1 MKHIFYFL
9 TILPLL
15 WEFINITN
23 VKETH
28 RFTKTI
34 KQLKGKPFDDYSSN
48 QKNYSFLVLGYIFW
62 TLIGLFSSQW
72 IVFLTLLVLAFIPK
86 KWIAIR
92 FIDSLISFWLLL
104 FVILNVYHF
113 KIDTFQFVL
122 NYIK

>member
-9 TILPLL
+9 TIAPLL

-23 VKETH
+23 FKKTHLFAKSIKE
-28 RFTKTI
+28 
-34 KQLKGKPFDDYSSN
+34 LKGKTFDDYSSN
-48 QKNYSFLVLGYIFW
+48 QKNFSFLMLGYILW

-72 IVFLTLLVLAFIPK
+72 IVFLTLLILGFIPK

-92 FIDSLISFWLLL
+92 FIDSLISFSLLL
-104 FVILNVYHF
+104 FLILNVYHF
-113 KIDTFQFVL
+113 KIDIFKLVL